1 MKKTVNLSHVR
12 TINQRAILD
21 AIFQKGDT
29 SKAQL
34 ARMLNMSKPSMADNV
49 AALLKRSAKELVP
62 AEAAENRHFY
72 VSAIILNTLL

>member
-49 AALLKRSAKELVP
+49 A
-62 AEAAENRHFY
+62 